1 MLTGSLEKNLQKA
14 KSLVKKQE
22 FEAAHQIYV
31 EILGL
36 FPKNPRVQAA
46 AQKLERLRGEKFEE
60 KPKFD
65 PTDELLKVYRSGDL
79 NNAKE
84 LSLRILQAQPDN
96 VDAWSILGAACI
108 GLGQYGDATEAF
120 KQVVKLDKENVLG
133 FNNLGVAYHGQG
145 LLSEAVEVLQFA
157 TSLKEDYAEAYF
169 NLGNVFLD
177 QGELV
182 RAIAS
187 YNNAITIKPDYSKAL
202 NNLGSALQ
210 KNGKFVEAVAAFEKA
225 LAVDP
230 THAAAH
236 NNKALALQDSGRY
249 EDALQSCQ
257 IAVALDENYAE
268 AFKNLG
274 NILVDLGSFDEA
286 EAAYEKALFIN
297 SHFPEATKALGLLK
311 LRQQAFFE
319 GFRLYES
326 RWNTKKGNGVEQ
338 KFLKPRWLGE
348 DKRPV
353 FLWAEQGIG
362 DEIMFA
368 SMVPDVK
375 EICSSLIIQCDGRLK
390 PLFER
395 SFDSSIQYVSKSD
408 QVIESH
414 FDFQVPFGSLGT
426 LLRKSKGDFQK
437 ASQGYLTHQ
446 TDKAE
451 QLNHD
456 LRRLTQKKY
465 FVGISW
471 KSASKL
477 EGAHTRSLSLK
488 DLAICLNR
496 PDLQLVNLQYGDVE
510 EEILKLKHECDIEV
524 INLPQ
529 INKFHDLDG
538 LASLMAACNKVVSVD
553 NATVHL
559 AGALGVETDVLL
571 PFNSDWRWG
580 VNESSSYWYSSVNL
594 VRQKTPKDWGT
605 PLFEISRQIDK

>member
-22 FEAAHQIYV
+22 FEAAYQIYI
-31 EILGL
+31 EMLGL
-36 FPKNPRVQAA
+36 FPKNPRVRAA
-46 AQKLERLRGEKFEE
+46 AKRLDSLLSQELYVKRQ
-60 KPKFD
+60 FD
-65 PTDELLKVYRSGDL
+65 PIDELLKVYESGDL
-79 NNAKE
+79 TNAKK
-84 LSLRILQAQPDN
+84 LSMRILDAQPDN
-96 VDAWSILGAACI
+96 VDVWSILGAACN
-108 GLGQYGDATEAF
+108 GLGQHEDATKAF
-120 KQVVKLDKENVLG
+120 EQAIKIDKKNALA
-133 FNNLGVAYHGQG
+133 FNKLGVVYHGQG
-145 LLSEAVEVLQFA
+145 LFDEAIDALQYA
-157 TSLKEDYAEAYF
+157 TSLKEDYAEAHF
-169 NLGNVFLD
+169 NLGNVYLD
-177 QGELV
+177 QEDWS

-202 NNLGSALQ
+202 NNLGSAFQ

-225 LAVDP
+225 LAVAP

-257 IAVALDENYAE
+257 RAVALDENYAE

-274 NILVDLGSFDEA
+274 NIFVDLGSFDEA
-286 EAAYEKALFIN
+286 EAAYEKALYIK

-311 LRQQAFFE
+311 LRQHAFFE
-319 GFRLYES
+319 GFSLYES
-326 RWNTKKGNGVEQ
+326 RWNTKKGNGVEG

-368 SMVPDVK
+368 SLIPDAQ
-375 EICSSLIIQCDGRLK
+375 EICSSLIVQCDGRLK

-408 QVIESH
+408 HVTESH

-426 LLRKSKGDFQK
+426 FLRNSKADFQK
-437 ASQGYLTHQ
+437 ASQGYLIHQ
-446 TDKAE
+446 NDKTE
-451 QLNHD
+451 QLNHE
-456 LRRLTQKKY
+456 LSRLTQKKY

-488 DLAICLNR
+488 DLAICLNGQ
-496 PDLQLVNLQYGDVE
+496 DLQLVNLQYGDVE
-510 EEILKLKHECDIEV
+510 EEILELKHECNIEV

-529 INKFHDLDG
+529 INKFQDLDG
-538 LASLMAACNKVVSVD
+538 LASLIAACNKVVSVD

-559 AGALGVETDVLL
+559 AGALGVKTHVLL

-580 VNESSSYWYSSVNL
+580 VSESSSYWYSNVNL
-594 VRQKTPKDWGT
+594 VRQKTPHDWNG
-605 PLFEISRQIDK
+605 PLLEIRRQMDK